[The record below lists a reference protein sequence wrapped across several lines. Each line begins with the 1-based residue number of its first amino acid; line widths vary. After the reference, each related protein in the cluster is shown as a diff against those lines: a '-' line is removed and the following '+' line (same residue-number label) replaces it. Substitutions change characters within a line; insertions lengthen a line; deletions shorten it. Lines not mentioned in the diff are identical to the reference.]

1 MSDAKTAPAQG
12 RPCPTWG
19 AITMASL
26 LTKLAH
32 ARRDDLFVVVENGPS
47 LTFRDAQLQVRNL
60 SQFFVE
66 QGLNAGDCVLI
77 RQGRQIDGLIAVLA
91 CARVGLDACIVPEGM
106 SAREVVEGA
115 APLTPKLVL
124 DAGRRSQSRTMEIAA
139 GLFTVRLVCGFGQG
153 QDGALI
159 DGMVDC
165 SPSELAK
172 LELGKQGMAEPATLD
187 PERDGLV
194 HFLRSGVSERVERM
208 TRTQSHMLSQA
219 LANAMMMHLTTAS
232 AIGTAYDPSG
242 ANGLLMVMGP
252 AIVVGTSVFLFD
264 GLNPNV
270 AKTVHDWCAATRLGV
285 GVMPLTLRGPD
296 LLPAQGKALKS
307 VWLSTSVPKQTP
319 DAEPFGPGE
328 LLAVDLGGV
337 AYAQAKPAQDETR
350 QDQGFGIESGVIAI
364 TGSNGQVMQFG
375 TFGLRAVAKENG
387 DKQTLMGGEVTVD
400 GPMAARR
407 DGHIWQ
413 TQRTGI
419 MARVIEQE
427 AGRPV
432 FVLSE
437 SDRDVR
443 LGGQHIS
450 LAKVNRCLMLT
461 GRWQDAAAYSISDPL
476 VGVRLEVA
484 VQPRMNEQGDLVG
497 VDLPT
502 LNDVRGLLQDS
513 GIGDAMLPTVMH
525 LVTSIPRG
533 LSGHVVVEELA
544 DLLIDLA
551 DGDASDAEEPTSSD
565 HHAAA

>member
-1 MSDAKTAPAQG
+1 MSNAATAKAPA
-12 RPCPTWG
+12 RPCPNWG
-19 AITMASL
+19 AMTLASL

-32 ARRDDLFVVVENGPS
+32 ARRDDQFISVENGPS
-47 LTFRDAQLQVRNL
+47 LTFRDAQLQVRTL

-66 QGLNAGDCVLI
+66 QGLHQGDCVLI

-91 CARVGLDACIVPEGM
+91 CARAGLDACIVPEGM

-124 DAGRRSQSRTMEIAA
+124 DAGRRTKARTMEIAA

-153 QDGALI
+153 QASKLV

-165 SPSELAK
+165 SPSELEK
-172 LELGKQGMAEPATLD
+172 LDLGKDGIAEPANLD
-187 PERDGLV
+187 PERDGLI
-194 HFLRSGVSERVERM
+194 HFLRSGASDRVDRM
-208 TRTQSHMLSQA
+208 TRTQSHLLTQA
-219 LANAMMMHLTTAS
+219 LANAMMMRLTTAS
-232 AIGTAYDPSG
+232 SIGTAYDPSG
-242 ANGLLMVMGP
+242 ANGLLMVMAP
-252 AIVVGTSVFLFD
+252 AIVVGTSVHLFD
-264 GLNPNV
+264 GLNPDV
-270 AKTVHDWCAATRLGV
+270 AKIVHDWCYATRHGV
-285 GVMPLTLRGPD
+285 GVMPLTLRD
-296 LLPAQGKALKS
+296 SSLIASRENELKS
-307 VWLSTSVPKQTP
+307 VWLSTSVPKQEK
-319 DAEPFGPGE
+319 DAAPFRPGE

-337 AYAQAKPAQDETR
+337 AFARATSV
-350 QDQGFGIESGVIAI
+350 QDQGFSIESGVIEIA
-364 TGSNGQVMQFG
+364 GGNGQVMQFG
-375 TFGLRAVAKENG
+375 TFGLRAVAKENS
-387 DKQTLMGGEVTVD
+387 DSETLMSGEVTVA

-419 MARVIEQE
+419 MARAAEQE
-427 AGRPV
+427 NGPPV

-437 SDRDVR
+437 SDRDIR

-484 VQPRMNEQGDLVG
+484 VQPRLNDDGETISG
-497 VDLPT
+497 DLPT
-502 LNDVRGLLQDS
+502 LDDVRGLLQDS

-525 LVTSIPRG
+525 LVTSVPRG

-544 DLLIDLA
+544 DKLIDVTGN
-551 DGDASDAEEPTSSD
+551 DVAELDEEIESD

>member
-1 MSDAKTAPAQG
+1 MNEAATAKAPA
-12 RPCPTWG
+12 RPCPNWG
-19 AITMASL
+19 AMTLASL

-32 ARRDDLFVVVENGPS
+32 ARRDDRFVSVENGPS
-47 LTFRDAQLQVRNL
+47 LTFRDAQLQVRTL

-66 QGLNAGDCVLI
+66 QGLHVGDCVLI

-91 CARVGLDACIVPEGM
+91 CARAGLDACIVPEGM

-124 DAGRRSQSRTMEIAA
+124 DAGRRSLARTMEIAA
-139 GLFTVRLVCGFGQG
+139 GLFTVRLVCGFGHG
-153 QDGALI
+153 QAGRLI

-165 SPSELAK
+165 SPPELEK
-172 LELGKQGMAEPATLD
+172 LSLGKDGIAEPAKLD
-187 PERDGLV
+187 PERDGLI
-194 HFLRSGVSERVERM
+194 HFLRTGASDRVDRM
-208 TRTQSHMLSQA
+208 TRTQSHLLTQA
-219 LANAMMMHLTTAS
+219 LASAMMMRLTTTS

-242 ANGLLMVMGP
+242 ANGLLMVMAP
-252 AIVVGTSVFLFD
+252 AIVVGTSVHLFD
-264 GLNPNV
+264 GLNPDV
-270 AKTVHDWCAATRLGV
+270 AKIVHDWCDATHHGV
-285 GVMPLTLRGPD
+285 GVMPLTLRDPD
-296 LLPAQGKALKS
+296 IIATKGNGLKR
-307 VWLSTSVPKQTP
+307 VWLSTSAPKQEKGT
-319 DAEPFGPGE
+319 APFGPNE

-337 AYAQAKPAQDETR
+337 AFARATLA
-350 QDQGFGIESGVIAI
+350 QDQGFGIESGTIEIA
-364 TGSNGQVMQFG
+364 GGNGQVMQFG
-375 TFGLRAVAKENG
+375 TFGLRAIAKENS
-387 DKQTLMGGEVTVD
+387 DRETLMSGEVTVV

-419 MARVIEQE
+419 MARAAEQE
-427 AGRPV
+427 NGPPV

-450 LAKVNRCLMLT
+450 LAKINRCLMLT

-484 VQPRMNEQGDLVG
+484 VQPRLNDEGETVSG
-497 VDLPT
+497 DLPT
-502 LNDVRGLLQDS
+502 LDDVRGLLQDS

-525 LVTSIPRG
+525 LVTSVPRG

-544 DLLIDLA
+544 DKLIDITVTA
-551 DGDASDAEEPTSSD
+551 DDVLLDEEIGSN